1 MKWVIAV
8 LMIGVG
14 AFSAEVLPTVSV
26 KSGSIL
32 FHPSKAKAY
41 FVTHTGHDHDPALS
55 PDEKWVTFVRDI
67 PTKKDTLSPSSAV
80 VSEVANELWVIG
92 TDGKN
97 PQRLVTYGK
106 NQSYSVSMIHHPQFF
121 PNNQDIAFEA
131 ALAVVEG
138 GIYRVNR
145 VTHQLHLITRG
156 NSLEVIPVGKYKNY
170 LIVQRHKY
178 FLAGGSY
185 DWYWLINP
193 QGKEIDP
200 IGEEDNVA
208 MFKEVYCEAP

>member
-1 MKWVIAV
+1 MKWIIAV
-8 LMIGVG
+8 LMIGVC
-14 AFSAEVLPTVSV
+14 AFAAEALPKVSV

-32 FHPSKAKAY
+32 FHPLHAKPY
-41 FVTHTGHDHDPALS
+41 FVTHTGHDHDPTLS
-55 PDEKWVTFVRDI
+55 SDGKWIAFVRDI
-67 PTKKDTLSPSSAV
+67 PSKKDTLSPSSAM
-80 VSEVANELWVIG
+80 VSEVANELWVI
-92 TDGKN
+92 TTEGKN
-97 PQRLVTYGK
+97 ARRLVTYGK
-106 NQSYSVSMIHHPQFF
+106 NQAYSISMIHHPQFF

-145 VTHQLHLITRG
+145 ITHQLHLITTG
-156 NSLEVIPVGKYKNY
+156 NSLEVVPVGKYKNH

-185 DWYWLINP
+185 DWYWLISP
-193 QGKEIDP
+193 QGKEMDP

-208 MFKEVYCEAP
+208 MFKELYCEAP